1 MADTQHTCS
10 PGQADELRGDALQL
24 AARLTAVGLGEWT
37 PALEDIADELSR
49 IRGEGPIDDG
59 DDYA

>member
-1 MADTQHTCS
+1 MAGTPHTCS

-24 AARLTAVGLGEWT
+24 ASRLTAVGLGVWT

-49 IRGEGPIDDG
+49 IAGGRTADDG
-59 DDYA
+59 DDDT